1 MTERIQKASGR
12 LFGESESPTERI
24 DGAYT
29 ANIDGAAR
37 GNPGPASYGL
47 VLRRPDGTP
56 LESLGKYIGRHTN
69 NVAEYYALIAALD
82 YAAANGIRRLRVQ
95 SDSQL
100 IVNQMTGLYKV
111 KHPDL
116 RPLHERAKKMA
127 AGLEAFAI
135 QYVPREQNR
144 EADAAA
150 NAALDNTSGVRP
162 SFASEHDPAQRPSPK
177 IAAGASMI
185 GPRASASTPRKV
197 RARYSDGVLVPA
209 EPLDLKE
216 GAVVEI
222 SVALVPEQN

>member
-1 MTERIQKASGR
+1 MIKGTPKASGR
-12 LFGESESPTERI
+12 LFAEPDSSSARL
-24 DGAYT
+24 DGVYT

-37 GNPGPASYGL
+37 GNPGPASYGV

-82 YAAANGIRRLRVQ
+82 YAAANGIKRLRVQ

-100 IVNQMTGLYKV
+100 IVNQMKGLYKV

-150 NAALDNTSGVRP
+150 NAALDNTSGVKP
-162 SFASEHDPAQRPSPK
+162 AFASEQKPAQRNVVD
-177 IAAGASMI
+177 ASKTAS
-185 GPRASASTPRKV
+185 RASTPPPRKV
-197 RARYSDGVLVPA
+197 RSLYRDGVLVPA
-209 EPLDLKE
+209 EPLGLTD
-216 GAVVEI
+216 GATVEI
-222 SVALVPEQN
+222 SVA

>member
-1 MTERIQKASGR
+1 MVKPPHKASGQLFAEPETPRAR
-12 LFGESESPTERI
+12 LEGV
-24 DGAYT
+24 YT

-37 GNPGPASYGL
+37 GNPGPASYGV

-82 YAAANGIRRLRVQ
+82 YAAANGIKRLRVQ

-100 IVNQMTGLYKV
+100 IVNQMKGLYKV

-135 QYVPREQNR
+135 QYVPREQNCD
-144 EADAAA
+144 ADTAA
-150 NAALDNTSGVRP
+150 NAALDNTGGVKP
-162 SFASEHDPAQRPSPK
+162 AFASEQKSVQRTF
-177 IAAGASMI
+177 ADASKTTS
-185 GPRASASTPRKV
+185 RASTTPPRKV
-197 RARYSDGVLVPA
+197 RALYRDGVLVPA
-209 EPLDLKE
+209 EPLGLKE
-216 GAVVEI
+216 GATVEI